1 MKAIALV
8 VGICSV
14 FAMQQPAAGERARA
28 EVVCSETEQALKYSC
43 TIQLSERSSGVPVI
57 GPQIVIGADMPDM
70 PMAHNV
76 PPVIAVESRTP
87 GKYHA
92 TLFLEMQGQWV
103 LRLRISGPLQDI
115 FIVALDFD
123 QTSGHVHTPLQ
134 SETVDY

>member
-57 GPQIVIGADMPDM
+57 GAQIVIDADMPDM

-76 PPVIAVESRTP
+76 PPVTAVESGTP
-87 GKYHA
+87 GWYHA
-92 TLFLEMQGQWV
+92 TLFLEMQGRWV
-103 LRLRISGPLQDI
+103 LRLLISGPLQDI
-115 FIVALDFD
+115 FIVALDVA
-123 QTSGHVHTPLQ
+123 QASGHVHTPPQL
-134 SETVDY
+134 ETEDR